1 MPLHYPLCYLH
12 KSTHIIEVFYNSSSS
27 IIIKFL
33 FVCSLYFCHEFP
45 ILSSN
50 FELQGK
56 ITMVFKQDQKSI
68 DLALGTTSKKK
79 E

>member
-33 FVCSLYFCHEFP
+33 FVCSLVKFLSYFP
-45 ILSSN
+45 IQSLTFVMNSQYLVQTLN
-50 FELQGK
+50 FRGK
-56 ITMVFKQDQKSI
+56 
-68 DLALGTTSKKK
+68 
-79 E
+79 